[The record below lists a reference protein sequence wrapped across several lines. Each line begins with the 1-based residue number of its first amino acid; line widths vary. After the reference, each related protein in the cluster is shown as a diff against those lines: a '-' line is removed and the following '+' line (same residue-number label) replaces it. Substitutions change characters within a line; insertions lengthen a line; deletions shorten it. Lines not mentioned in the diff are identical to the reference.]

1 MPDTRLPLQ
10 DDRCFVS
17 HLECSAT
24 GERHDPG
31 RLHNTSRAGKPL
43 LVRYDLDAVRR
54 RVTRDAVA
62 ARPADLWRWRELLP
76 LRRAADIVSL
86 GEPETP
92 LLPLPVLGKALGGG
106 EILVKDESRMPTGSF
121 KARGLAVAVSMLKAF
136 GITRAAMP
144 TAGNAGA
151 ALAAYCAR
159 AGIEAY
165 VFLPD
170 DAPEV
175 TLREVALYGARV
187 WRVNGL
193 INHCGEVV
201 AAGRDAMGWYDVSTL
216 KEPYRLEGKKTMA
229 LELAL
234 QLGWRAP
241 DVIFYPTG
249 GGTGL
254 IGMWKGFQELRAL
267 GWLEGSMP
275 RMVAVQ
281 STRCGPLVKA
291 FDEGK
296 AVVETPWEPVET
308 TLHGVRVPKPFADF
322 LCLQAMRESG
332 GFGSA
337 VDDDEAEAARG
348 EVARADGV
356 HLGPEGAACFTA
368 WRQELKR
375 GRVKPADR
383 VVLFNCA
390 SGLKSDMPPVDRR
403 LDRFAPIDFKSLERA
418 L

>member
-1 MPDTRLPLQ
+1 MPDTDPKSRG
-10 DDRCFVS
+10 DACCVS

-24 GERHDPG
+24 GERHDPA

-43 LVRYDLDAVRR
+43 LVRYDLPAVGRA
-54 RVTRDAVA
+54 VTRDHLAR
-62 ARPADLWRWRELLP
+62 RPADMWRWRELLP
-76 LRRAADIVSL
+76 LRSAADIVSL

-92 LLPLPVLGKALGGG
+92 LLPLQALRRSLGGG

-121 KARGLAVAVSMLKAF
+121 KARGLAVSVAMLKAF
-136 GITRAAMP
+136 GVKRVAMP

-159 AGIEAY
+159 AGIEVY

-170 DAPEV
+170 DASEV

-187 WRVNGL
+187 WRVNGF
-193 INHCGEVV
+193 INHCGEIV
-201 AAGRDAMGWYDVSTL
+201 AAGRERMGWYDVSTL
-216 KEPYRLEGKKTMA
+216 KEPYRIEGKKTMA

-234 QLGWRAP
+234 QLGWRTP

-296 AVVETPWEPVET
+296 AVVETAWEPVET

-337 VDDDEAEAARG
+337 VDDGEAEAARA
-348 EVARADGV
+348 EVASADGV

-368 WRQELKR
+368 YRQELRR
-375 GRVKPADR
+375 GRVGPRDR

-390 SGLKSDMPPVDRR
+390 SGLKSEMPPVDRR
-403 LDRFAPIDFKSLERA
+403 LDRFKPIDFATL
-418 L
+418 